1 MDLLEILEQYQLQ
14 RRYLSI
20 FTVAVLAALNGSSKK
35 RRVILRLAFWYGG

>member
-35 RRVILRLAFWYGG
+35 RLTYPQTLWAF